1 MLMLSYYLLLKGEIL
16 YRLIVVPTDGSKTAK
31 EAATHAV
38 NLALKF
44 DGKIIAVHIID
55 SRCETTFEELGTT
68 QSQVF
73 RLQQRKMGEGYV
85 QEILD
90 IARKAGIQ
98 AQSIVRV
105 GIPTDE
111 IVKVAEENNADLI
124 VMGTR
129 GLTGTKRALL
139 GSTADQVIRW
149 APCPVLVVK

>member
-1 MLMLSYYLLLKGEIL
+1 L
-16 YRLIVVPTDGSKTAK
+16 YRLIVVPTDGSKNAK
-31 EAATHAV
+31 EAATQAV

-55 SRCETTFEELGTT
+55 SRFETTFEELGTT
-68 QSQVF
+68 QSHVF
-73 RLQQRKMGEGYV
+73 RLQQSKIGEGYV

-90 IARKAGIQ
+90 IARKAGVQ

-105 GIPTDE
+105 GIPADE
-111 IVKVAEENNADLI
+111 IVKIAEENNADLI

-129 GLTGTKRALL
+129 GLTGTRHILL

-149 APCPVLVVK
+149 AQCPVLVVK

>member
-1 MLMLSYYLLLKGEIL
+1 L
-16 YRLIVVPTDGSKTAK
+16 YRLILVPTDGSKTAK
-31 EAATHAV
+31 EAATQAV

-55 SRCETTFEELGTT
+55 SRFEATLEELGTT
-68 QSQVF
+68 QSHVF
-73 RLQQRKMGEGYV
+73 RLQQHKIGEGYV

-90 IARKAGIQ
+90 IARKAGAQ

-105 GIPTDE
+105 GIPADE
-111 IVKVAEENNADLI
+111 IVKIAEENNADLI

-129 GLTGTKRALL
+129 GLTGTRRALL
-139 GSTADQVIRW
+139 GSTADQVMRW